1 MYKGL
6 VSKASITINV
16 SAAEVW
22 EALVNPKMIKQYMFG
37 TDVFSDWKEGS
48 PILWKGEYRGKKYE
62 DNGVILKLEP
72 QRTLQYS
79 HFSPLSGN
87 PDTPDNYHTV
97 TMQLSEQGAN
107 TKLSLFQ
114 DNTPTEQSRE
124 YTAKKWQGMLETL
137 KKMLEK

>member
-1 MYKGL
+1 
-6 VSKASITINV
+6 
-16 SAAEVW
+16 
-22 EALVNPKMIKQYMFG
+22 
-37 TDVFSDWKEGS
+37 
-48 PILWKGEYRGKKYE
+48 
-62 DNGVILKLEP
+62 VILKLEP

-114 DNTPTEQSRE
+114 DNTPNEQSRE